1 MLRYQYRGEVRVGI
15 LDGEHVV
22 DLGDA
27 LVSEGTLT
35 EGDQRIITDTTALI
49 AAGEYGRELSER
61 ALELSRSKGIGRKP
75 LAGLPLR
82 APLRPEIIL
91 CSGENYWDH
100 LEEKPPVE
108 GKEPEFFIK
117 VPQGVI
123 GPDEDIVLDP
133 VVTKKLDYETELA
146 VVIGKPGRHISVEKA
161 LQHVFGYT
169 VMNDVTARDRQ
180 VRMRPDGTCWYALG
194 PGKNFDTCAPMGPV
208 LVTRDEIPDPQTLGL
223 CTRINDDVR
232 QMNSTAKMIWSVAEL
247 VKFFSTFLTLQ
258 PGFVISTGTPGGTA
272 WASDPDLGG
281 RPYQRGDVVRP
292 AGYLTPG
299 DVVSCDIERIGVLRN
314 KVVLSS

>member
-22 DLGDA
+22 DLSDA

-82 APLRPEIIL
+82 APLRPKIIL
-91 CSGENYWDH
+91 CSGKNYWDH
-100 LEEKPPVE
+100 REEKPPVE

-117 VPQGVI
+117 VPHGVI

-133 VVTKKLDYETELA
+133 
-146 VVIGKPGRHISVEKA
+146 PSNEK
-161 LQHVFGYT
+161 
-169 VMNDVTARDRQ
+169 
-180 VRMRPDGTCWYALG
+180 
-194 PGKNFDTCAPMGPV
+194 
-208 LVTRDEIPDPQTLGL
+208 TR
-223 CTRINDDVR
+223 
-232 QMNSTAKMIWSVAEL
+232 
-247 VKFFSTFLTLQ
+247 
-258 PGFVISTGTPGGTA
+258 
-272 WASDPDLGG
+272 
-281 RPYQRGDVVRP
+281 
-292 AGYLTPG
+292 
-299 DVVSCDIERIGVLRN
+299 LRN
-314 KVVLSS
+314 KTRCGHRQAWAPYFCRKGPPARLWLYGYE

>member
-1 MLRYQYRGEVRVGI
+1 
-15 LDGEHVV
+15 
-22 DLGDA
+22 
-27 LVSEGTLT
+27 
-35 EGDQRIITDTTALI
+35 
-49 AAGEYGRELSER
+49 
-61 ALELSRSKGIGRKP
+61 
-75 LAGLPLR
+75 
-82 APLRPEIIL
+82 
-91 CSGENYWDH
+91 
-100 LEEKPPVE
+100 
-108 GKEPEFFIK
+108 
-117 VPQGVI
+117 
-123 GPDEDIVLDP
+123 
-133 VVTKKLDYETELA
+133 
-146 VVIGKPGRHISVEKA
+146 
-161 LQHVFGYT
+161 
-169 VMNDVTARDRQ
+169 
-180 VRMRPDGTCWYALG
+180 MRPDGTCWYALG